1 MLAAGAA
8 LCAAGLALAVAFAAP
23 AQAQSN
29 SSTEV
34 WSGTMTVGTSS
45 GGDLEGYGEGAF
57 GSLSDPTFT
66 FKGVNHT
73 IVNLVELGERIG
85 FAIVPGF
92 GSVQTD
98 AAVSTYIEDLSL
110 RIVQGGTTY
119 RLDFATRD
127 LPSRRTAN
135 LNFEWSDTTRS
146 WSDGDSI
153 SVQLLTRAPSA
164 PRMFRAEADAENV
177 SLTWNAPATNGGGNA
192 AQRGIH
198 RYEARYKVGNGS
210 YGAWTTVPGGGS
222 ARSGRFT
229 GLEVGVEHTFQL
241 RARNDYG
248 ANMYSS
254 EVSATP
260 RRKAV
265 IESIDIV
272 TDPTGIGSFPG
283 FHRTLDFITVE
294 VKFNRDVIGTPFG
307 GIASLKLLVG
317 DKERTAQALFTNSLI
332 SKLKFTY
339 QIQGDDVDS
348 DGIAV
353 PANALTLP
361 AGGTLK
367 DSDDADAELTH
378 EAFEFA
384 DHPVNPPPPE
394 ITNIEVVS
402 EVPDRGFYLHTAGDT
417 MEFRVT
423 FSEPVTLSG
432 DDDDLVLSVRFGS
445 GSFQVLYAGGSGTR
459 ELSFATPLA
468 AQFTDTDGV
477 SVPAGSLTLIGAT
490 TLKGPYGQDAVLTH
504 GGYEFPGHLVNAL
517 PDPPQITSMRLATDV
532 PARGY
537 FETGDIV
544 LFEVAF
550 TAPVIA
556 GGGGGAVYLKL
567 LVGETEVFATDAAA
581 QLTATP
587 EFLYQVEAGHEDG
600 DGVSVPAGMLTVDA
614 NATFKDEYG
623 QDAVLTH
630 GAFGPFA
637 GSLVNAPPPPPYI
650 TGIDI
655 GSDLPDRGYY
665 ETGDNIDVRVTFS
678 RAVTSSGSTGF
689 VFLKLLVGGTE
700 REVNLY
706 DVRQKT
712 LTFSYTVQADD
723 EDHDGVQVPANALT
737 LTGTQTLKDRDD
749 QDAVLTHGA
758 FGPFAQSLVNTPPP
772 PPYITGIDIGSDL
785 PDRGYY
791 ETGENIDVQVT
802 FSRPVTSSGSTGFVF
817 LKLLVGGTE
826 REVNLYDVRQKTLTF
841 TYAVQAGDEDHDGV
855 QVPADAVTLTGTQT
869 LKGPFGQDAVVTHG
883 AYGPFQ
889 YSRVNSPAVPPDP
902 PLNLAVT
909 AETENEVRFR
919 WDPPADDG
927 GAPVLR
933 YAYRYGDRSGGWRS
947 HWAYV
952 GSVPEGEP
960 PRRSWGLSVDA
971 DEDPEVCV
979 EVMAVNLVNRLA
991 VLELRDLEG
1000 NPTQEKCVEPFGP
1013 AEGAPAAPE
1022 SLSVTSVRA
1031 DRAELAWSAPDGTG
1045 DSPLWGYRVE
1055 VSTDGGGSWSV
1066 VEENTGTP
1074 ARRWSDDGV
1083 ENLADRL
1090 YRVRAVNTDHGAGN
1104 PSPEARLAPMALKR
1118 LDTEPAQHFAN
1129 PDDARASSHSVTATV
1144 ELANPAP
1151 GREVHVRLLDEDGG
1165 PARTAGGETVA
1176 ARAVAAAGTSVAA
1189 TFEDLPAQTTFT
1201 VTADVRAG
1209 FGSPEERWK
1218 LAVTLP
1224 DIRRG
1229 GPGPGRGVE
1238 VDANGDGAAD
1248 AEPALTLAMGG
1259 RATFRVR
1266 PGACAGAK
1274 ELVLQGPSIVDGPR
1288 HFGPLEVG
1296 ASPEGYTWTCAGGGD
1311 AGEWQAIELSGPEN
1325 VDAMLAAPFDATLR
1339 HDVYTQKPGQLSWQ
1353 RLLSWGRLVKLRLT
1367 ATQALAAV
1375 GRPQVAMNERS
1386 RPVVHWDA
1394 VAGAGAYQVQWRWGS
1409 EAYGR
1414 VHTENGEMSSREQR
1428 VTETSY
1434 TVPVGAPSEE
1444 TLAQGLTVRVRAYDG
1459 DALTVGPWRE
1469 AVLAATPGR
1478 PSGLTAEAESATAIR
1493 LAWRAPANHGARI
1506 LGYGIEVSEDGR
1518 EWQALV
1524 GYTASAATAHVHRDL
1539 EPGSQRFYRVR
1550 ARNRAG
1556 AGGWS
1561 HLAGAST
1568 PTAAQANAG
1577 GALTVR
1583 TDGLPERGEGSEP
1596 FAFRLVFSEAVTVTE
1611 AAFRAHALAVTGG
1624 TVSAASRVAGEPG
1637 AWVVTVAPDSGADV
1651 TVALRGGRP
1660 CDEAGAICT
1669 ADGRRLGHGLLMA
1682 VPGRGPLHGAPVL
1695 AGFVLVDAESGTDL
1709 GPVGDGATVRLKDP
1723 AGGSYDLRVETAAEA
1738 GVGSVR
1744 LALAGPG
1751 EDDAAARTD
1760 DAAPWL
1766 LRGAADGT
1774 GAGAALPVG
1783 SYTLTATAYAEPGG
1797 GGAELGSLSVEFTV
1811 ARSVLAGFVLVDATA
1826 HADAGAL
1833 ADGATLTGIDPAKV
1847 YGFRAE
1853 VAADDDVESV
1863 TFALSGSALEED
1875 VGQTESWAPYSLY
1888 GDSGG
1893 NEHGA
1898 ALGDGAYTLAATAW
1912 SEDGGK
1918 GEALET
1924 LSVAFTVGEAEPETP
1939 AEPLSAAFEDVPES
1953 HAGSGTVTFRVVFSE
1968 PVTIGEDAF
1977 AAHGLV
1983 VGNATVSAAA
1993 RIEGA
1998 PGTWEVTIAPASR
2011 AAVTVALAAGRG
2023 CAEEGALC
2031 TADGRALGS
2040 APQASIA
2047 GPPAAPVL
2055 AGFELVDLGAGG
2067 QRTALTDGMELTLS
2081 DASGGNYGIV
2091 AAIAAGETVGSVG
2104 FALDRPGGDPD
2115 VTRTESWAPYSLYG
2129 DGGETAI
2136 AGAPLPEGGYTLT
2149 ATAHAEK
2156 NLGGA
2161 VLGTRSV
2168 SFTVR
2173 AAETATPAQ
2182 TPLTAVYVDMPSEH
2196 DGSSAFTFRVRFSED
2211 VKIGFAALRDAAFGV
2226 LAGEVTGARRV
2237 DGRQDLREITVR
2249 PTSEHEI
2256 EIHLDGGRECDVDGA
2271 ICTADGRRLSN
2282 SPVAKVPGPAA
2293 LSVADATANESDG
2306 SIEFAVTLDRAAS
2319 GEVTVDWATANGSAT
2334 AGEDYEAALGT
2345 LAFAVGER
2353 SKTVSVALLDDAV
2366 DDGGETFRL
2375 LLSNPTGA
2383 VIADGEAVGTI
2394 ENSDPMPSAWLVR
2407 FGRTVG
2413 SQVVDAV
2420 TARFE
2425 APGASHLTLGGQRL
2439 SLDGEAG
2446 DAEGADLALAGDE
2459 RAARKTLTAL
2469 ADRFADPA
2477 DPADGARDRPQAG
2490 AWTGDGWMRDGA
2502 GADART
2508 MTGRELLLGSSFH
2521 LAAGGEDGAAAVV
2534 AWGRVATGGFD
2545 AEVDEVR
2552 LDGAVTTAM
2561 LGADV
2566 GRGRWLAGAAVA
2578 LSEGTGGYAFT
2589 ADAESDLE
2597 GGDVESRLTGIFP
2610 YARLALSERV
2620 SAWGLL
2626 GYGTGTLTL
2635 TEERGDAQKRYS
2647 TDIGLR
2653 MGAVGLRGTV
2663 LAPEETG
2670 GFELAIRTDA
2680 MVLRTTS
2687 DATGGMAASQSDA
2700 SRLRLILDGSRSF
2713 EAGGG
2718 TLTPRLEVG
2727 LRHDGGD
2734 AETGTGVEVGAG
2746 LRYQA
2751 NGIAVEGT
2759 VRTLIAHEDEDYR
2772 EWGASGSVRIDPGAS
2787 GRGLSLTLR
2796 PTWGAASSG
2805 TERLWGLRDASGLA
2819 SDGAFEPERRLDAE
2833 LGYGLSVLDGRG
2845 VATPYAG
2852 WSQAGER
2859 ETLRLGQR
2867 LRLGQ
2872 AAEWRVEGELGEDA
2886 RIWRAG
2892 YGYRLGGGLTFTTEA
2907 SRREPANDD
2916 APEHALVLRASMRW

>member
-1 MLAAGAA
+1 MKSR
-8 LCAAGLALAVAFAAP
+8 P
-23 AQAQSN
+23 SAQAFTTGSN
-29 SSTEV
+29 IA
-34 WSGTMTVGTSS
+34 
-45 GGDLEGYGEGAF
+45 GYALD
-57 GSLSDPTFT
+57 S
-66 FKGVNHT
+66 
-73 IVNLVELGERIG
+73 VELTLVAKPDDTTVVVVSIHEANGS
-85 FAIVPGF
+85 VPG
-92 GSVQTD
+92 
-98 AAVSTYIEDLSL
+98 AVRYADL
-110 RIVQGGTTY
+110 
-119 RLDFATRD
+119 
-127 LPSRRTAN
+127 LPS
-135 LNFEWSDTTRS
+135 
-146 WSDGDSI
+146 
-153 SVQLLTRAPSA
+153 
-164 PRMFRAEADAENV
+164 ADIVAGNN
-177 SLTWNAPATNGGGNA
+177 TFNAPADAFLVRDTTYFVMVEYNHPTNQSASVDIRTTENNSEDSAGDDDWSIANNLVFWRSPDWNTTTRTDSLKIRIEGSALDGPDITGISVTSSP
-192 AQRGIH
+192 AQGDTYGRGETIEFAV
-198 RYEARYKVGNGS
+198 RFDEAVKFEGS
-210 YGAWTTVPGGGS
+210 GLYASVYLDGTLLRQADYAGGS
-222 ARSGRFT
+222 GT
-229 GLEVGVEHTFQL
+229 
-241 RARNDYG
+241 
-248 ANMYSS
+248 
-254 EVSATP
+254 
-260 RRKAV
+260 
-265 IESIDIV
+265 
-272 TDPTGIGSFPG
+272 
-283 FHRTLDFITVE
+283 RTLIFGYTVQE
-294 VKFNRDVIGTPFG
+294 G
-307 GIASLKLLVG
+307 
-317 DKERTAQALFTNSLI
+317 
-332 SKLKFTY
+332 
-339 QIQGDDVDS
+339 
-348 DGIAV
+348 
-353 PANALTLP
+353 
-361 AGGTLK
+361 
-367 DSDDADAELTH
+367 DADADGVDFGTNALAH
-378 EAFEFA
+378 EATPSEGPRGGGTITSVATGRDA
-384 DHPVNPPPPE
+384 DLTNSSQRWSTTRIDGSQLNLAPPE

-490 TLKGPYGQDAVLTH
+490 TLKGPHGRDAVLTH

-517 PDPPQITSMRLATDV
+517 PDPPRITNMSLAVEV
-532 PARGY
+532 PDRGY
-537 FETGDIV
+537 FETGDLV
-544 LFEVAF
+544 LIEAEF
-550 TAPVIA
+550 TAPVFL
-556 GGGGGAVYLKL
+556 GGSGGAVHLKL
-567 LVGETEVFATDAAA
+567 LVGESELSVDLSFGSG
-581 QLTATP
+581 TATP
-587 EFLYQVEAGHEDG
+587 QFLYTVGAGHEDG
-600 DGVSVPAGMLTVDA
+600 DGVSVPAGVLTLDA
-614 NATFKDEYG
+614 NATLKDEYG
-623 QDAVLTH
+623 RDAVLTH

-665 ETGDNIDVRVTFS
+665 ETGDNIDVQVTFS

-723 EDHDGVQVPANALT
+723 EDHDGVEVPANALT

-791 ETGENIDVQVT
+791 ETGDNLDVQVT
-802 FSRPVTSSGSTGFVF
+802 LSRAVTSSGSTGFVF

-869 LKGPFGQDAVVTHG
+869 LKDRDDQDAVLTHG

-889 YSRVNSPAVPPDP
+889 YSRVNSPAVPPGP
-902 PLNLAVT
+902 PRNLAVT
-909 AETENEVRFR
+909 AETENEVLFR
-919 WDPPADDG
+919 WDPPSDDG

-933 YAYRYGDRSGGWRS
+933 YAYRYGDRSGDWRS
-947 HWAYV
+947 LWAYV

-1000 NPTQEKCVEPFGP
+1000 NPTQENCVEPFGP

-1022 SLSVTSVRA
+1022 SLSVTSVEA
-1031 DRAELAWSAPDGTG
+1031 DRAELAWSAPDGSG
-1045 DSPLWGYRVE
+1045 DSSLWGYRIE

-1066 VEENTGTP
+1066 VEENTETP
-1074 ARRWSDDGV
+1074 ARRWSDAGV
-1083 ENLADRL
+1083 ENLAERL

-1104 PSPEARLAPMALKR
+1104 PSPEARLAPMALER
-1118 LDTEPAQHFAN
+1118 LDTEPAQHFEN

-1176 ARAVAAAGTSVAA
+1176 ARAVAAAGTSVAV
-1189 TFEDLPAQTTFT
+1189 TFEDLPAQTKFT

-1224 DIRRG
+1224 DIRQG
-1229 GPGPGRGVE
+1229 GGGPGRGVE

-1274 ELVLQGPSIVDGPR
+1274 ELVLQEPLVVDGPR
-1288 HFGPLEVG
+1288 HFGPVAVG
-1296 ASPEGYTWTCAGGGD
+1296 ASPDGYRWTCAGGED
-1311 AGEWQAIELSGPEN
+1311 AGEWQAIELSGPKN

-1339 HDVYTQKPGQLSWQ
+1339 HDVYTQKPGHGSWQ

-1414 VHTENGEMSSREQR
+1414 VHMENGETSSREQR
-1428 VTETSY
+1428 VTETSH

-1493 LAWRAPANHGARI
+1493 LAWRAPADHGARI

-1524 GYTASAATAHVHRDL
+1524 GFTASAATAHVHRSL

-1577 GALTVR
+1577 DALTVR

-1624 TVSAASRVAGEPG
+1624 TVSAASRVADAPG

-1723 AGGSYDLRVETAAEA
+1723 AGGSYDVRVETAADA
-1738 GVGSVR
+1738 ALGSVR

-1751 EDDAAARTD
+1751 DGDAAARTD

-1774 GAGAALPVG
+1774 GAGAALPAG

-1797 GGAELGSLSVEFTV
+1797 AGAELGSLSVAFTV
-1811 ARSVLAGFVLVDATA
+1811 ARSVLTGFVLVDATA

-1853 VAADDDVESV
+1853 VAADEDVESV
-1863 TFALSGSALEED
+1863 TFVLSGTALEED

-1898 ALGDGAYTLAATAW
+1898 ALGDGAYTLTATAW

-1924 LSVAFTVGEAEPETP
+1924 LSVAFTVGEAALATA
-1939 AEPLSAAFEDVPES
+1939 AEPLSAAFEDVPKS

-1968 PVTIGEDAF
+1968 PVTLGEDAF
-1977 AAHGLV
+1977 AAHGLI

-1998 PGTWEVTIAPASR
+1998 PGTWEVTVAPASR

-2040 APQASIA
+2040 APAASIA
-2047 GPPAAPVL
+2047 GPGPVL

-2104 FALDRPGGDPD
+2104 FVLDRPGGDPD

-2129 DGGETAI
+2129 DGGENAI
-2136 AGAPLPEGGYTLT
+2136 SGAPLRAGGHTLT

-2168 SFTVR
+2168 SFTAR
-2173 AAETATPAQ
+2173 AAETATVAE
-2182 TPLTAVYVDMPSEH
+2182 TALTAVYVDMPSEH

-2319 GEVTVDWATANGSAT
+2319 GEVTVDWATADGSAT
-2334 AGEDYEAALGT
+2334 AGEDYTAGSGT
-2345 LAFAVGER
+2345 LAFAVGET
-2353 SKTVSVALLDDAV
+2353 SKTVEVALLDDAV
-2366 DDGGETFRL
+2366 DDGGETFTVS
-2375 LLSNPTGA
+2375 LSNPTGA
-2383 VIADGEAVGTI
+2383 VIADGEATGTI
-2394 ENSDPMPSAWLVR
+2394 ENADPMPSAWLVR

-2446 DAEGADLALAGDE
+2446 DAEGADRLSADDE
-2459 RAARKTLTAL
+2459 RAARETLTAL

-2477 DPADGARDRPQAG
+2477 DPADGARHRGQAG
-2490 AWTGDGWMRDGA
+2490 VRSVDGWTGDGWMRDGA
-2502 GADART
+2502 GAGERT

-2521 LAAGGEDGAAAVV
+2521 LAAGGEDGAAAVA

-2552 LDGAVTTAM
+2552 LDGEVTTAM

-2566 GRGRWLAGAAVA
+2566 GQGRWLAGAAVA
-2578 LSEGTGGYAFT
+2578 YSEGTGGYALT
-2589 ADAESDLE
+2589 SEAESAFDKGE
-2597 GGDVESRLTGIFP
+2597 VESRLTSVFP
-2610 YARLALSERV
+2610 YARLALNERV
-2620 SAWGLL
+2620 SAWGLV

-2635 TEERGDAQKRYS
+2635 TEENGDAQKRYT

-2653 MGAVGLRGTV
+2653 MGAVGARGTL
-2663 LAPEETG
+2663 LAPADAG
-2670 GFELAIRTDA
+2670 GFELAVRTDA
-2680 MVLRTTS
+2680 LLVRTTS
-2687 DATGGMAASQSDA
+2687 DATEGMAASQSDA

-2718 TLTPRLEVG
+2718 TLTPRLEAG

-2746 LRYQA
+2746 VRYQA
-2751 NGIAVEGT
+2751 NGIAVEGA
-2759 VRTLIAHEDEDYR
+2759 VRGLLAHEDGDYR

-2796 PTWGAASSG
+2796 PTWGNASSG
-2805 TERLWGLRDASGLA
+2805 TERLWGLRDASGLGA
-2819 SDGAFEPERRLDAE
+2819 SEAFEPERRLDAE
-2833 LGYGLSVLDGRG
+2833 LGYGLSVLGGRG

-2872 AAEWRVEGELGEDA
+2872 GTEWRVEGELGEDV
-2886 RIWRAG
+2886 RIFRAG
-2892 YGYRLGGGLTFTTEA
+2892 YGYRLGSGLTFTTEA
-2907 SRREPANDD
+2907 SRREAANDD

>member
-869 LKGPFGQDAVVTHG
+869 LKGPLRPG
-883 AYGPFQ
+883 
-889 YSRVNSPAVPPDP
+889 R
-902 PLNLAVT
+902 
-909 AETENEVRFR
+909 
-919 WDPPADDG
+919 G
-927 GAPVLR
+927 G
-933 YAYRYGDRSGGWRS
+933 D
-947 HWAYV
+947 
-952 GSVPEGEP
+952 
-960 PRRSWGLSVDA
+960 PRRLRSLPVQPG
-971 DEDPEVCV
+971 
-979 EVMAVNLVNRLA
+979 
-991 VLELRDLEG
+991 EL
-1000 NPTQEKCVEPFGP
+1000 T
-1013 AEGAPAAPE
+1013 
-1022 SLSVTSVRA
+1022 
-1031 DRAELAWSAPDGTG
+1031 
-1045 DSPLWGYRVE
+1045 
-1055 VSTDGGGSWSV
+1055 
-1066 VEENTGTP
+1066 
-1074 ARRWSDDGV
+1074 
-1083 ENLADRL
+1083 
-1090 YRVRAVNTDHGAGN
+1090 
-1104 PSPEARLAPMALKR
+1104 
-1118 LDTEPAQHFAN
+1118 
-1129 PDDARASSHSVTATV
+1129 
-1144 ELANPAP
+1144 
-1151 GREVHVRLLDEDGG
+1151 GG
-1165 PARTAGGETVA
+1165 PAG
-1176 ARAVAAAGTSVAA
+1176 
-1189 TFEDLPAQTTFT
+1189 PA
-1201 VTADVRAG
+1201 
-1209 FGSPEERWK
+1209 
-1218 LAVTLP
+1218 
-1224 DIRRG
+1224 
-1229 GPGPGRGVE
+1229 
-1238 VDANGDGAAD
+1238 
-1248 AEPALTLAMGG
+1248 AEP
-1259 RATFRVR
+1259 
-1266 PGACAGAK
+1266 C
-1274 ELVLQGPSIVDGPR
+1274 
-1288 HFGPLEVG
+1288 
-1296 ASPEGYTWTCAGGGD
+1296 
-1311 AGEWQAIELSGPEN
+1311 
-1325 VDAMLAAPFDATLR
+1325 
-1339 HDVYTQKPGQLSWQ
+1339 
-1353 RLLSWGRLVKLRLT
+1353 
-1367 ATQALAAV
+1367 
-1375 GRPQVAMNERS
+1375 
-1386 RPVVHWDA
+1386 
-1394 VAGAGAYQVQWRWGS
+1394 
-1409 EAYGR
+1409 
-1414 VHTENGEMSSREQR
+1414 
-1428 VTETSY
+1428 
-1434 TVPVGAPSEE
+1434 
-1444 TLAQGLTVRVRAYDG
+1444 
-1459 DALTVGPWRE
+1459 
-1469 AVLAATPGR
+1469 
-1478 PSGLTAEAESATAIR
+1478 
-1493 LAWRAPANHGARI
+1493 
-1506 LGYGIEVSEDGR
+1506 
-1518 EWQALV
+1518 
-1524 GYTASAATAHVHRDL
+1524 
-1539 EPGSQRFYRVR
+1539 
-1550 ARNRAG
+1550 
-1556 AGGWS
+1556 
-1561 HLAGAST
+1561 
-1568 PTAAQANAG
+1568 
-1577 GALTVR
+1577 
-1583 TDGLPERGEGSEP
+1583 
-1596 FAFRLVFSEAVTVTE
+1596 
-1611 AAFRAHALAVTGG
+1611 
-1624 TVSAASRVAGEPG
+1624 
-1637 AWVVTVAPDSGADV
+1637 
-1651 TVALRGGRP
+1651 
-1660 CDEAGAICT
+1660 
-1669 ADGRRLGHGLLMA
+1669 
-1682 VPGRGPLHGAPVL
+1682 
-1695 AGFVLVDAESGTDL
+1695 
-1709 GPVGDGATVRLKDP
+1709 
-1723 AGGSYDLRVETAAEA
+1723 
-1738 GVGSVR
+1738 
-1744 LALAGPG
+1744 
-1751 EDDAAARTD
+1751 
-1760 DAAPWL
+1760 
-1766 LRGAADGT
+1766 
-1774 GAGAALPVG
+1774 
-1783 SYTLTATAYAEPGG
+1783 
-1797 GGAELGSLSVEFTV
+1797 
-1811 ARSVLAGFVLVDATA
+1811 
-1826 HADAGAL
+1826 
-1833 ADGATLTGIDPAKV
+1833 
-1847 YGFRAE
+1847 
-1853 VAADDDVESV
+1853 
-1863 TFALSGSALEED
+1863 
-1875 VGQTESWAPYSLY
+1875 
-1888 GDSGG
+1888 
-1893 NEHGA
+1893 
-1898 ALGDGAYTLAATAW
+1898 
-1912 SEDGGK
+1912 
-1918 GEALET
+1918 
-1924 LSVAFTVGEAEPETP
+1924 
-1939 AEPLSAAFEDVPES
+1939 
-1953 HAGSGTVTFRVVFSE
+1953 
-1968 PVTIGEDAF
+1968 
-1977 AAHGLV
+1977 
-1983 VGNATVSAAA
+1983 
-1993 RIEGA
+1993 
-1998 PGTWEVTIAPASR
+1998 
-2011 AAVTVALAAGRG
+2011 
-2023 CAEEGALC
+2023 
-2031 TADGRALGS
+2031 
-2040 APQASIA
+2040 
-2047 GPPAAPVL
+2047 
-2055 AGFELVDLGAGG
+2055 
-2067 QRTALTDGMELTLS
+2067 
-2081 DASGGNYGIV
+2081 
-2091 AAIAAGETVGSVG
+2091 
-2104 FALDRPGGDPD
+2104 
-2115 VTRTESWAPYSLYG
+2115 G
-2129 DGGETAI
+2129 DGGDRER
-2136 AGAPLPEGGYTLT
+2136 
-2149 ATAHAEK
+2149 
-2156 NLGGA
+2156 GA
-2161 VLGTRSV
+2161 V
-2168 SFTVR
+2168 
-2173 AAETATPAQ
+2173 
-2182 TPLTAVYVDMPSEH
+2182 PL
-2196 DGSSAFTFRVRFSED
+2196 
-2211 VKIGFAALRDAAFGV
+2211 
-2226 LAGEVTGARRV
+2226 
-2237 DGRQDLREITVR
+2237 
-2249 PTSEHEI
+2249 
-2256 EIHLDGGRECDVDGA
+2256 
-2271 ICTADGRRLSN
+2271 
-2282 SPVAKVPGPAA
+2282 GPA
-2293 LSVADATANESDG
+2293 
-2306 SIEFAVTLDRAAS
+2306 
-2319 GEVTVDWATANGSAT
+2319 
-2334 AGEDYEAALGT
+2334 
-2345 LAFAVGER
+2345 
-2353 SKTVSVALLDDAV
+2353 
-2366 DDGGETFRL
+2366 
-2375 LLSNPTGA
+2375 
-2383 VIADGEAVGTI
+2383 
-2394 ENSDPMPSAWLVR
+2394 
-2407 FGRTVG
+2407 GR
-2413 SQVVDAV
+2413 
-2420 TARFE
+2420 
-2425 APGASHLTLGGQRL
+2425 
-2439 SLDGEAG
+2439 
-2446 DAEGADLALAGDE
+2446 
-2459 RAARKTLTAL
+2459 
-2469 ADRFADPA
+2469 
-2477 DPADGARDRPQAG
+2477 
-2490 AWTGDGWMRDGA
+2490 
-2502 GADART
+2502 
-2508 MTGRELLLGSSFH
+2508 
-2521 LAAGGEDGAAAVV
+2521 
-2534 AWGRVATGGFD
+2534 
-2545 AEVDEVR
+2545 
-2552 LDGAVTTAM
+2552 
-2561 LGADV
+2561 
-2566 GRGRWLAGAAVA
+2566 
-2578 LSEGTGGYAFT
+2578 
-2589 ADAESDLE
+2589 
-2597 GGDVESRLTGIFP
+2597 
-2610 YARLALSERV
+2610 
-2620 SAWGLL
+2620 
-2626 GYGTGTLTL
+2626 
-2635 TEERGDAQKRYS
+2635 
-2647 TDIGLR
+2647 
-2653 MGAVGLRGTV
+2653 
-2663 LAPEETG
+2663 
-2670 GFELAIRTDA
+2670 
-2680 MVLRTTS
+2680 
-2687 DATGGMAASQSDA
+2687 
-2700 SRLRLILDGSRSF
+2700 
-2713 EAGGG
+2713 
-2718 TLTPRLEVG
+2718 
-2727 LRHDGGD
+2727 
-2734 AETGTGVEVGAG
+2734 
-2746 LRYQA
+2746 
-2751 NGIAVEGT
+2751 
-2759 VRTLIAHEDEDYR
+2759 
-2772 EWGASGSVRIDPGAS
+2772 
-2787 GRGLSLTLR
+2787 
-2796 PTWGAASSG
+2796 
-2805 TERLWGLRDASGLA
+2805 
-2819 SDGAFEPERRLDAE
+2819 
-2833 LGYGLSVLDGRG
+2833 
-2845 VATPYAG
+2845 
-2852 WSQAGER
+2852 
-2859 ETLRLGQR
+2859 
-2867 LRLGQ
+2867 
-2872 AAEWRVEGELGEDA
+2872 
-2886 RIWRAG
+2886 
-2892 YGYRLGGGLTFTTEA
+2892 
-2907 SRREPANDD
+2907 
-2916 APEHALVLRASMRW
+2916 